1 MSGHR
6 RLAGWVLSLGPGGR
20 GGSETQDP
28 PYGRMPVRLAGIVL
42 AMLAAVHVCHAQAP
56 TLDAVL
62 DRLSAYLLDYETKA
76 FELAA
81 EEDFEQSIKRR
92 QGYGGD
98 TIARRKIKSTFFLV
112 RLPNGEAWVGFRD
125 VASVD
130 GRPIKREGRS
140 MSGLLNARTEDGYA
154 EAAAIT
160 RENAKYNIGTVYRTI
175 NVPLQAVELMH
186 PQFRN
191 RFSFRMMERTRVAGE
206 DAVVIEYTE
215 QELPSIIS
223 DGFGGDVRANGR
235 LWVNP
240 ESGAVLRTELG
251 FHGANTAYLKEV
263 LIRVDFQRD
272 RKLQLLLPSELDE
285 TYGLEIEVLRGHAS
299 YRNYRRFETG
309 ARLVTAPD

>member
-6 RLAGWVLSLGPGGR
+6 RLVGR
-20 GGSETQDP
+20 
-28 PYGRMPVRLAGIVL
+28 VRLAGIFL
-42 AMLAAVHVCHAQAP
+42 AMLAAAHVCHAQAP
-56 TLDAVL
+56 TLDVVL
-62 DRLSAYLLDYETKA
+62 DRLSAYLRDYETKA

-98 TIARRKIKSTFFLV
+98 TVARRKIKSTFFLV

-125 VASVD
+125 VSSVN
-130 GRPIKREGRS
+130 GHSVKREGRS
-140 MSGLLNARTEDGYA
+140 ISGLLNERTDDAYA
-154 EAAAIT
+154 EAEAIT

-175 NVPLQAVELMH
+175 NVPLQVLELMH
-186 PQFRN
+186 PQLRS
-191 RFSFRMMERTRVAGE
+191 RFSFRMTESTRVAGE

-215 QELPSIIS
+215 QVLPSLIS

-251 FHGANTAYLKEV
+251 FHGASTAYLKEV

-309 ARLVTAPD
+309 ARLVTGPE